1 MYDYIAKLLL
11 REEVPIYAIAD
22 GARDRA
28 IPRMLRESGFQYR
41 SLYDG
46 KSAEEL
52 GSFGPF
58 LVKLP
63 EDSATIAQWVGAGW
77 GRSFGVHLAS
87 EQPFDEVRRHFRRFT
102 LVEIEG
108 GRQVYFRFYDPRVMR
123 VFLPNCTYEEWGAF
137 FGQIQAYFVESEDAK
152 HLLRFHRDAD
162 EPEPERLAVTG
173 V

>member
-1 MYDYIAKLLL
+1 MVDCIAEHLL
-11 REEVPIYAIAD
+11 REGASIYAIVD
-22 GARDRA
+22 GARDRS
-28 IPRMLRESGFQYR
+28 IPRMVRDSGFQYR

-63 EDSATIAQWVGAGW
+63 EDVGIIAQWLDPGW
-77 GRSFGVHLAS
+77 GRSFGVHLAAK
-87 EQPFDEVRRHFRRFT
+87 QPFDEVRRHLRRFT
-102 LVEIEG
+102 LVELEG
-108 GRQVYFRFYDPRVMR
+108 GRQVYFRFYDPRVLR
-123 VFLPNCTYEEWGAF
+123 VFLPNCTYEEWSAF
-137 FGQIQAYFVESEDAK
+137 FGPIQAYFAESEDAK

-162 EPEPERLAVTG
+162 EPEPERLAVIG